1 MANGAGTL
9 WRFTAGGS
17 LDETFGSSGIVDV
30 YPPAS
35 GEFINIAGLAVD
47 SSNRLIVGGDVR
59 IVSSPLQSR
68 LLLACYDESG
78 NPVPTF
84 GNGGIVWPAPRVAQE
99 MANGIVVQ
107 PGDGIVVGGTSNE
120 ATSGTGVNYASVWR
134 FTKDGVLDQTFGSNG
149 WVSDPIAGGS
159 RYLSTGGRV
168 ALLPDGRVV
177 WGSSLNPLTGSSG
190 APNYA
195 VLAQFWLW

>member
-1 MANGAGTL
+1 
-9 WRFTAGGS
+9 
-17 LDETFGSSGIVDV
+17 V
-30 YPPAS
+30 YRPAS
-35 GEFINIAGLAVD
+35 GEFVNIAGLAVD

-59 IVSSPLQSR
+59 IVSPTQQSR

-84 GNGGIVWPAPRVAQE
+84 GHGGIVSPAPRVAQE
-99 MANGIVVQ
+99 KAAGIVVQ
-107 PGDGIVVGGTSNE
+107 PDGGIVVGGTSNE

-159 RYLSTGGRV
+159 RYLSTGGQV
-168 ALLPDGRVV
+168 ALQPDGRVV
-177 WGSSLNPLTGSSG
+177 WASYLNPLTGPSG

-195 VLAQFWLW
+195 VLARFWLW